1 MSEHNIQGQVSPS
14 DIAEL
19 AGVSRGAVS
28 NWRKR
33 ADDFPSPVG
42 GTDANPLFD
51 KQEIVKWLE
60 ARLGRELKKPESGAI
75 LWSAMNLLRGS
86 MDSQESS
93 NLLLTLLCARKISL
107 DSGSDAWNAFSS
119 NPTDISMLNQLV
131 VGLFGQMDTFS
142 SFEPRIQN
150 SVSDRTLLLLVDA
163 ISQIE
168 QSDFG
173 PAADFVLERLTKAQ
187 IKYGAEGGFVGSR
200 ISTLLANLANE
211 NLNGGVLYD
220 PACGIANTLIQT
232 TALGANP
239 KQLVGQDINRF
250 ALRIARLR
258 SYLHDVDLTLVNGD
272 VLAEDVLPS
281 LKADVVVLEP
291 PFSLR
296 FESPSALADVRFA
309 FGTPPRSSA
318 DLAWIQDVIYHLS
331 EAGRGYVITPLG
343 SLHRTNSEQNIRA
356 ELIREGCIEAVI
368 ALPGKMLPNTAI
380 PLALWVL
387 RKPTSYADEKIL
399 FIDATDET
407 APEEAAHR
415 WLRDISKFPEV
426 QLVSRTIFVSEV
438 LSQNANLLPQ
448 NWVLREPVDYEE
460 LEDDYSRTFEASEHS
475 IQQSE
480 RILALLKTPVSKAET
495 RTVTVEELLSQDVFK
510 MQIGRTRFSSEGEKL
525 KSCFTHNLLRKGIL
539 PSEASQSLDEML
551 TSPGDVV
558 VATINSTNALFDPVG
573 GHEVTNG
580 LYRFTEFNTNVLLP
594 EFFAYVV
601 SGSWNKRFQ
610 AGSAMQRVNAKHL
623 EIPLPSIP
631 EQKRLVQVISAAQ
644 ELEKNAKK
652 LLANSAEMRDS
663 ILIGIRYGVGI
674 EVTESGSN

>member
-1 MSEHNIQGQVSPS
+1 MSGQNNQGQVSPS

-33 ADDFPSPVG
+33 ADDFPAPVAG
-42 GTDANPLFD
+42 SDANPLFD
-51 KQEIVKWLE
+51 KQEIVKWLI
-60 ARLGRELKKPESGAI
+60 ARGHELKKTESGAL

-107 DSGSDAWNAFSS
+107 ESGSDAWNGFSS
-119 NPTDISMLNQLV
+119 NPSDISLLNKLV
-131 VGLFGQMDTFS
+131 VGLFGQSDTFS
-142 SFEPRIQN
+142 SFEPSTQN
-150 SVSDRTLLLLVDA
+150 SVSDRKMLLLVDA

-187 IKYGAEGGFVGSR
+187 IKYGAQAGFVGSR

-211 NLNGGVLYD
+211 KIDGGVLYD

-232 TALGANP
+232 TALGAKP

-258 SYLHDVDLTLVNGD
+258 SYLHDVDLTLISGD
-272 VLAEDVLPS
+272 VLAEDVLPD
-281 LKADVVVLEP
+281 LKADVIVLEP
-291 PFSLR
+291 PFGLR
-296 FESPSALADVRFA
+296 FESPSALADVRFN

-318 DLAWIQDVIYHLS
+318 DFAWIQDVVYHLS
-331 EAGRGYVITPLG
+331 ETGRGYVITPLG

-387 RKPTSYADEKIL
+387 RKPTSYSDEKIL
-399 FIDATDET
+399 FIDATNET
-407 APEEAAHR
+407 APEEVAHR
-415 WLRDISKFPEV
+415 WLRDISKFPEI
-426 QLVSRTIFVSEV
+426 QLVSRTIFASEV

-448 NWVLREPVDYEE
+448 NWVLSDLADYDE
-460 LEDDYSRTFEASEHS
+460 LDEDYSGSFERVEYSIQASE
-475 IQQSE
+475 
-480 RILALLKTPVSKAET
+480 RLLGLLKNPVSKAET

-510 MQIGRTRFSSEGEKL
+510 MQIGRTRFSSEGEEL
-525 KSCFTHNLLRKGIL
+525 KSCFTHSLVRQGIL
-539 PSEASQSLDEML
+539 PSVASQSKEEVL
-551 TSPGDVV
+551 TSPGDVI
-558 VATINSTNALFDPVG
+558 VATVNATNALFDLEG
-573 GHEVTNG
+573 GHEVSNG
-580 LYRFTEFNTNVLLP
+580 LYRFTQFNTKVLLP
-594 EFFAYVV
+594 EFFAQVV

-610 AGSAMQRVNAKHL
+610 AGSAMQRANAKHL
-623 EIPLPSIP
+623 EIPLPSIA
-631 EQKRLVQVISAAQ
+631 EQERLVQVISAAQ
-644 ELEKNAKK
+644 KLEKNAKE
-652 LLANSAEMRDS
+652 LLANSKEMRDS